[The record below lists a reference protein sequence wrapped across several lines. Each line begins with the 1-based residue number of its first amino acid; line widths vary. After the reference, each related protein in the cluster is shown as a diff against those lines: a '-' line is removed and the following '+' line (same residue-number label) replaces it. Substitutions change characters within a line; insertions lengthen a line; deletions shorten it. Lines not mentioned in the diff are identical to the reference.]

1 MLTGE
6 SNIIEKQIGDEV
18 IGGTVN
24 MGEPFYCQ
32 AKKLVL
38 ILFWAN
44 ILQKVDE
51 IQSQKPRIQRIAD
64 QIAK

>member
-24 MGEPFYCQ
+24 MCEPFYCQ
-32 AKKLVL
+32 AKKVGADTVL
-38 ILFWAN
+38 AN
-44 ILQKVDE
+44 ILEKVDE
-51 IQSQKPRIQRIAD
+51 I
-64 QIAK
+64 